1 MLKKTICC
9 LMAAMLLLTS
19 AACGSKAPAA
29 PTLKEGVTLQSI
41 VDTLA
46 EKYGFTMPAEL
57 DDSILK
63 DFLGIDPEDVEEY
76 TGYITMVNISTDNL
90 IAIKA
95 KEGKVETVQKKLE
108 ERQDA

>member
-41 VDTLA
+41 VDTL
-46 EKYGFTMPAEL
+46 TL
-57 DDSILK
+57 
-63 DFLGIDPEDVEEY
+63 
-76 TGYITMVNISTDNL
+76 
-90 IAIKA
+90 
-95 KEGKVETVQKKLE
+95 
-108 ERQDA
+108 